1 MMDSSGLVY
10 LISRTR
16 RVMGLW
22 SRILSC
28 PSTGGRQTQHVPHFC
43 ESKATAILP
52 LGLGLRLRN
61 FLFSGEPFILLFP
74 GDFLA
79 QSNAVYAGVQ
89 HDDLYGPVDTWTF
102 HVSSSR
108 ENCWPLRKF
117 MAIQMRDSL
126 QVTFF
131 LDSSNTLVRYD
142 FTSSDSLRTF
152 ATTRFFN
159 IILGPVDARVFET
172 SCP

>member
-1 MMDSSGLVY
+1 MDSSGLAY

-28 PSTGGRQTQHVPHFC
+28 PLMGPRQTQHVPRFC

-52 LGLGLRLRN
+52 LGLRD

-79 QSNAVYAGVQ
+79 QSNAVFGGVQ

-117 MAIQMRDSL
+117 MTIQMRGSL

-142 FTSSDSLRTF
+142 YTSSDPLRTF

-159 IILGPVDARVFET
+159 IIPGPVDARVFET

>member
-1 MMDSSGLVY
+1 MDNSRLVC

-22 SRILSC
+22 SQILCC
-28 PSTGGRQTQHVPHFC
+28 PSMGRRQTRHVPRFC
-43 ESKATAILP
+43 ESKAIAILP
-52 LGLGLRLRN
+52 LGLGLRLRD
-61 FLFSGEPFILLFP
+61 FLLSVAPFILLFP
-74 GDFLA
+74 EDILA
-79 QSNAVYAGVQ
+79 QSNAVYGGVQ

-108 ENCWPLRKF
+108 ENCWPLREF
-117 MAIQMRDSL
+117 MTIQMRDSL

-131 LDSSNTLVRYD
+131 LDSNNTLVRYD
-142 FTSSDSLRTF
+142 FTSSDPLRTF

-159 IILGPVDARVFET
+159 IITGPVDARVFET